1 MLFVLMKLV
10 SLKHHT
16 EKNAEIIK
24 VLPSTKIIQK
34 MESKIYGV
42 YITVPTLVCIYTL
55 HSLITVSIR
64 SWFTMFCVPMA
75 LYRSTELSMVTRF
88 NS

>member
-55 HSLITVSIR
+55 HSLITVN
-64 SWFTMFCVPMA
+64 SWFTMFCVPMV